1 MAEALRITRA
11 GFGYTGKTIVR
22 AEELVVNTGEVVVLS
37 GRNGSGK
44 STVLRSICGLQPVMQ
59 GSLKISD
66 REIASLKPEECAT
79 RVSIV
84 LTGRPLLTGIDVATL
99 VGMGRFPHHD
109 IQASAGSD
117 TRVVSAL
124 SAVGMEAFSRR
135 DTSTL
140 SDGEM
145 QKVMIARALCQDTPL
160 LLLDEPTAFLDHEAR
175 IELMQLL
182 RRLADTM
189 ERAVLFS
196 SHDLSIALSVA
207 DFHWQLKDG
216 TILAQRPR

>member
-1 MAEALRITRA
+1 MAEALRITCA
-11 GFGYTGKTIVR
+11 GFGYSGKTIVR
-22 AEELVVNTGEVVVLS
+22 AEELAVHTGEVVVLS

-44 STVLRSICGLQPVMQ
+44 STVLRSICGLQPLTDGWLTIS
-59 GSLKISD
+59 GS
-66 REIASLKPEECAT
+66 EIASLKPEECAR

-84 LTGRPLLTGIDVATL
+84 LTGRPLLTGMDAATL

-117 TRVVSAL
+117 ARVVSAL
-124 SAVGMEAFSRR
+124 SAVGMEAFLHR
-135 DTSTL
+135 DTATL

-175 IELMQLL
+175 IELMALL
-182 RRLADTM
+182 RRLAHTM
-189 ERAVLFS
+189 QRAVLFS
-196 SHDLSIALSVA
+196 SHDLSIALSAA
-207 DFHWQLKDG
+207 DFHWKVKDG
-216 TILAQRPR
+216 TILAQRLK

>member
-11 GFGYTGKTIVR
+11 GFGYSGKTLVHT
-22 AEELVVNTGEVVVLS
+22 EELVVNTGEVVVLS

-44 STVLRSICGLQPVMQ
+44 STLLRSICGLQPLMQ

-66 REIASLKPEECAT
+66 REIASLQPEECAT

-84 LTGRPLLTGIDVATL
+84 LTGRPLLPGIDVATL

-109 IQASAGSD
+109 IQASAFRD
-117 TRVVSAL
+117 ARVMSAL
-124 SAVGMEAFSRR
+124 SAVGMEAFSHR

-175 IELMQLL
+175 IELMALL

-189 ERAVLFS
+189 QRAVLFS
-196 SHDLSIALSVA
+196 SHDLSIALSAA

-216 TILAQRPR
+216 TILAQRLK